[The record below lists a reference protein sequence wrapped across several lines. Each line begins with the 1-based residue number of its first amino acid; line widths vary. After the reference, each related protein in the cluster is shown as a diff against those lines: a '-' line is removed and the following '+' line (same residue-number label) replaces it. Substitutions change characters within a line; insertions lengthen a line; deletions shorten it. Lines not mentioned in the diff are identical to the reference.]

1 MAFRPPRNPGDPV
14 PEEIKEEKIDRS
26 IYIDIFAVFISL
38 FGTVWCLSYGIIKL
52 VNMEVF
58 SAVFNI
64 FFGAVN
70 GTCVIVNITSFIK
83 RRFKI
88 GQAY

>member
-1 MAFRPPRNPGDPV
+1 MG
-14 PEEIKEEKIDRS
+14 ETTETEIKEEKTDKS
-26 IYIDIFAVFISL
+26 SYIDVFAIFISI
-38 FGTVWCLSYGIIKL
+38 FGTVWCLSYGIVKL
-52 VNMEVF
+52 VNMEAF

-64 FFGAVN
+64 LLGAVN
-70 GTCVIVNITSFIK
+70 GTCLIVNITSFIK

>member
-1 MAFRPPRNPGDPV
+1 M
-14 PEEIKEEKIDRS
+14 IKVEKVDRS
-26 IYIDIFAVFISL
+26 IYIDIFAIFISI

-52 VNMEVF
+52 VNLEAF

-64 FFGAVN
+64 LLGAVN
-70 GTCVIVNITSFIK
+70 GTCLIVNITSFIK

-88 GQAY
+88 GQTY

>member
-1 MAFRPPRNPGDPV
+1 MAIRPPRIPGTEDPV
-14 PEEIKEEKIDRS
+14 EIKEEKTDRF
-26 IYIDIFAVFISL
+26 IYMDIFAVFISI
-38 FGTVWCLSYGIIKL
+38 FGTVWCLSYGIFKL
-52 VNMEVF
+52 VNLEVF

-64 FFGAVN
+64 FLGAVN
-70 GTCVIVNITSFIK
+70 GTCLIVNITSFIK

>member
-1 MAFRPPRNPGDPV
+1 MGDITETEV
-14 PEEIKEEKIDRS
+14 KTDKIL
-26 IYIDIFAVFISL
+26 YIDIFAICISM
-38 FGTVWCLSYGIIKL
+38 FATVWCFSYGIIKL
-52 VNMEVF
+52 VNLEAL

-70 GTCVIVNITSFIK
+70 GTCLIANITSFIK

>member
-1 MAFRPPRNPGDPV
+1 MG
-14 PEEIKEEKIDRS
+14 ETTETEIKEEKTDKS
-26 IYIDIFAVFISL
+26 SYIDVFAIFISI
-38 FGTVWCLSYGIIKL
+38 FGTVWCLSYGIVKL
-52 VNMEVF
+52 VNMEAF

-64 FFGAVN
+64 LLGAVN

-88 GQAY
+88 G